1 MRSDKKYPFF
11 RMNDLAIPVVLF
23 LLLQSFLGGGE
34 ETPECRL
41 EVHTGESILRYDL
54 GVDSIFTVMG
64 NLGEMEINIENERA
78 RISRSPCPGQDCVR
92 QSWLSR
98 AGDLAVCVPS
108 GVFIVISGCDDTLA
122 PDAVSY

>member
-1 MRSDKKYPFF
+1 
-11 RMNDLAIPVVLF
+11 MNDLAIPVVLF

-98 AGDLAVCVPS
+98 AGDRFIE
-108 GVFIVISGCDDTLA
+108 VFN
-122 PDAVSY
+122 VSPKPL